1 MSCSFCG
8 VHNITD
14 SSIYLT
20 RGGDVDMFRG
30 AMRFAGSDGFYWSSI
45 AHPSEI
51 YMYYFNFTSTEILP
65 SNNDYRLYGFTV

>member
-1 MSCSFCG
+1 
-8 VHNITD
+8 
-14 SSIYLT
+14 
-20 RGGDVDMFRG
+20 MFRG

-51 YMYYFNFTSTEILP
+51 YMYYFNFTSADIFP